1 MPSGGASS
9 FTPGSSRGRT
19 RAPEG
24 TGDAGFCVRRAGKD
38 EEKIG
43 KAVEIDRHKG
53 VRVRHRQYRT
63 LGPAADRARKE
74 QSRSAFVPARKNE
87 ALQVWQ
93 RRVRLLDVVF
103 QPLDRVVR
111 DA

>member
-24 TGDAGFCVRRAGKD
+24 TGDAGLGIRGACKD

-74 QSRSAFVPARKNE
+74 QSRSAFAPARKNE
-87 ALQVWQ
+87 TLQFRQ
-93 RRVRLLDVVF
+93 RRVRLLDVAF
-103 QPLDRVVR
+103 QPRDRV
-111 DA
+111 